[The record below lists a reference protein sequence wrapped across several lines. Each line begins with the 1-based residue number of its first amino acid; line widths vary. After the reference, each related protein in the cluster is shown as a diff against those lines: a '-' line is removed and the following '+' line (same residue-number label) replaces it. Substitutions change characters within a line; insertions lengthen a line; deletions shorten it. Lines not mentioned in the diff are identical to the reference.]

1 MFLLEPRSLRNI
13 SRLTKLLNPFFFF
26 VKIKLKLIK
35 DTVLLFIKSI
45 RIHQLGFSKI
55 RSRMFSCMQ
64 ITIK

>member
-1 MFLLEPRSLRNI
+1 MFLLEPRSLWNI
-13 SRLTKLLNPFFFF
+13 SRLTKLLNPLFF

-35 DTVLLFIKSI
+35 DTVLLFIKSV
-45 RIHQLGFSKI
+45 RIHQLGFSQI